1 MTLTANI
8 SGSNASLFGQE
19 ANRRDDADFRHARRH
34 SLLVRIMKM
43 VFPTVAALCIL
54 SFVAV
59 AAISYVPI
67 SDFSIGGASLKDGRL
82 IMETPKMAGFDGK
95 GRPYDVRARRAMQD
109 ISKPKIIELI
119 RIDADLPMDQ
129 KSTAKLTAEEGTYD
143 SEAETLQLR
152 NNIEIRGARGMD
164 IDLQS
169 ADIDI
174 RSGKLVSTKPVKVV
188 SDTSAISAQW
198 VEVEDNGKRIVFR
211 DKVRVVITRPVER
224 GASPAEHSNKGASQ

>member
-1 MTLTANI
+1 MTIAANI
-8 SGSNASLFGQE
+8 SATEARPSGRE
-19 ANRRDDADFRHARRH
+19 ANRRGEEDFRHARRH
-34 SLLVRIMKM
+34 SLIVRIMKM
-43 VFPTVAALCIL
+43 VLPTIAVLCML
-54 SFVAV
+54 SFVAL

-67 SDFSIGGASLKDGRL
+67 SNFSISGASLKDGRL
-82 IMETPKMAGFDGK
+82 TMETPKMAGFDSK

-109 ISKPKIIELI
+109 ISKPKIIELV

-164 IDLQS
+164 IDLHS

-188 SDTSAISAQW
+188 SDTSAITAQR
-198 VEVEDNGKRIVFR
+198 VEVENSGKRIVFR
-211 DKVRVVITRPVER
+211 DKVRVIITRPVER
-224 GASPAEHSNKGASQ
+224 GTSQAEQQTKDASQ